1 MLGFLCSWMR
11 FLSRNSLLG
20 PLVCLEKVVNEPR
33 NKVTKDSNSQCW
45 VFEEDSDLSC
55 DVIYYLPNKNY
66 HSLIYSKFII
76 HSKELSLWGV
86 EGKRANPLHGLGF
99 AEK

>member
-1 MLGFLCSWMR
+1 MR

-20 PLVCLEKVVNEPR
+20 TLVCLEKVVNEPR

-45 VFEEDSDLSC
+45 FFEEDSNLGC
-55 DVIYYLPNKNY
+55 DVIYYLPNENY
-66 HSLIYSKFII
+66 HSLILPSSQGTLTVGSREK
-76 HSKELSLWGV
+76 
-86 EGKRANPLHGLGF
+86 KRVQIRYMVKGF